1 MQVFLV
7 TVVGGT
13 KFDFN
18 VATVTNLLTNCIN
31 DFIGQGTI
39 ELHDFLQEKYYRK
52 MSLKN
57 LKKMLRKSLFSNF

>member
-31 DFIGQGTI
+31 DFICQGTI
-39 ELHDFLQEKYYRK
+39 ELHDFLQEKY
-52 MSLKN
+52 LQEN
-57 LKKMLRKSLFSNF
+57 EP